1 MKRHVTC
8 MSVFFFWSAFS
19 AWSETN
25 LWTEAEAWSGTHVT
39 TLAGGSNRG
48 HGTALYTNHSHELMD
63 GNMYYFGGSSSADS
77 DFCHM
82 STMLFMTSISNSYP
96 IQYVAAKAGFTNT
109 IAVCGPAGTGAVSY
123 HVSVLTV
130 DQRSGAGLGT
140 ANDGFDMTH
149 NGQSVPFSIFIN
161 AAPWLV
167 YTSSPQPIVF
177 GVPFTISGTVSS
189 RLDCPQTSSFEFST
203 TFHEYAYRLHDMIV
217 MDAQGTILSNHLTK
231 TSESG
236 TPYPQG
242 PTLFVTN
249 GSHTNLTFFWHSIT
263 EKVYQLQ
270 FSTNLLE
277 NLWTDMGNTV
287 LGKGTTNVMDAPI
300 TDDLIRFYRL
310 SLP

>member
-8 MSVFFFWSAFS
+8 MSVLFFWSAFS
-19 AWSETN
+19 AWSDTN
-25 LWTEAEAWSGTHVT
+25 LWAEAEVWSGSHET
-39 TLAGGSNRG
+39 TLVGGFHRG
-48 HGTALYTNHSHELMD
+48 YDAAQYTNGARELID
-63 GNMYYFGGSSSADS
+63 DNLYCFRGSSSAS
-77 DFCHM
+77 SGFGHM
-82 STMLFMTSISNSYP
+82 STTLFMWSISNSYP
-96 IQYVAAKAGFTNT
+96 IQYVAARTGFTNT
-109 IAVCGPAGTGAVSY
+109 IAVCGPTGTGAVSY
-123 HVSVLTV
+123 YVSSFTV
-130 DQRSGAGLGT
+130 DQRSGAGWGT
-140 ANDGFDMTH
+140 ASDGFDMTH

-161 AAPWLV
+161 VGSSLV
-167 YTSSPQPIVF
+167 YTSSPQPIIF
-177 GVPFTISGTVSS
+177 GVPFTISGTISS
-189 RLDCPQTSSFEFST
+189 RLDGPQTSSFELST
-203 TFHEYAYRLHDMIV
+203 TYHEYAYQLHDMIV

-242 PTLFVTN
+242 PTLFVMN

-277 NLWTDMGNTV
+277 DLWTDMGNTV
-287 LGKGTTNVMDAPI
+287 LGKGTTNVIDAPI